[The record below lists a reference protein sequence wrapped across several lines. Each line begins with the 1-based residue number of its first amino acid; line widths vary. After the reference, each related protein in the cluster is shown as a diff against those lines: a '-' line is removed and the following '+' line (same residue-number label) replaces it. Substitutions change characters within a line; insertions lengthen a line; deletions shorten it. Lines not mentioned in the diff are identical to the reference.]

1 MTDTPAPE
9 APAAPITEDSAH
21 AGHDRPVPTGGRD
34 STDEGRKLVIASAY
48 GAPDADEWV
57 ADARRMGVTVMRLT
71 DIVETGL
78 EDCLSDPEGKYEEM
92 DLKARTAAD
101 AGMGVVLDL
110 SFIRNAAIR
119 AGRNPYKEDF
129 DWSTYVAPLLARPFP
144 TGGTYGTSEHIV
156 YVSLPGEPHVDWGD
170 DPNEKADTAEDLIAF
185 YQRLARVVRR
195 AGVDRPVA
203 AGGFIHHTADGNGT
217 DAGLDITAVYSLIEI
232 DVCTTHAYDQ
242 DSLNALPMLTRYAH
256 ALGKPFILEETGR
269 NAEGHS
275 DAGRADWFARVRKAC
290 ADAGVDGVGV
300 WNVGQGGGFDV
311 RPPRH
316 PLAAAAMRRMADV
329 VIPEA
334 LVAQEEEGLE
344 PHGQHAATADSAAS
358 AVSAASAGTPDEG
371 TSGDA
376 AVAEGGAATARAAVA
391 EGTPGGAA
399 GRRDVVAP
407 GEVASASGE
416 PDASDARPDP
426 ATADSADGFG
436 AGAAAGV
443 TLTDGDQPGAVRAED
458 VTAHTSPSRLDAAGV
473 PESASPG
480 EAPRATTA
488 DEPDDDGARVQGVL
502 ASDADPGEGDE
513 AGDAG
518 TGEPS
523 DTSDAAGAPSADAEP
538 PEGPAARRWPAPS
551 PSIEGLPLLRGRP
564 PPPRG
569 AAGLRLR
576 PSLRRVPM
584 PPRPRLLGEP
594 SPAAGRKP
602 PFGEALWLHGTRRRF
617 MASGAGARRSP
628 MRAGRPRTPPSR
640 APSHVRMP
648 TPTAV
653 MAGPPHAALPRRPT
667 NRSTRAR
674 VSPPTPIGGRTPLR
688 TRTAGTEAPLRGP
701 GRRGICAPAGR
712 PAGA

>member
-78 EDCLSDPEGKYEEM
+78 EDCLNDPEGKYEEM

-242 DSLNALPMLTRYAH
+242 DSLDALPMLTRYAH

-275 DAGRADWFARVRKAC
+275 DAGRADWFARVQEAC

-407 GEVASASGE
+407 GEVASAPGE

-443 TLTDGDQPGAVRAED
+443 ALTDGDQPGAVRAED

-538 PEGPAARRWPAPS
+538 PEEPAGGAAVAGSVSVDRGSPAAEGEAAAPARSSGAPAPTEPAPSSDAPTSAPVGGTFARGGEEAAIWRSVMAARNAEAAHGVRSGREAVADEGGSAEDSTVRGAVARENADTDGGDGRAAARRVAATADEPVD
-551 PSIEGLPLLRGRP
+551 EGESES
-564 PPPRG
+564 
-569 AAGLRLR
+569 ADAD
-576 PSLRRVPM
+576 RR
-584 PPRPRLLGEP
+584 EN
-594 SPAAGRKP
+594 
-602 PFGEALWLHGTRRRF
+602 T
-617 MASGAGARRSP
+617 
-628 MRAGRPRTPPSR
+628 
-640 APSHVRMP
+640 
-648 TPTAV
+648 TA
-653 MAGPPHAALPRRPT
+653 HED
-667 NRSTRAR
+667 
-674 VSPPTPIGGRTPLR
+674 GGN
-688 TRTAGTEAPLRGP
+688 
-701 GRRGICAPAGR
+701 
-712 PAGA
+712 

>member
-78 EDCLSDPEGKYEEM
+78 EDCLNDPEGKYEEM

-242 DSLNALPMLTRYAH
+242 DSLDALPMLTRYAH

-376 AVAEGGAATARAAVA
+376 AVAEGGAA
-391 EGTPGGAA
+391 A
-399 GRRDVVAP
+399 GHDNV
-407 GEVASASGE
+407 
-416 PDASDARPDP
+416 
-426 ATADSADGFG
+426 
-436 AGAAAGV
+436 
-443 TLTDGDQPGAVRAED
+443 
-458 VTAHTSPSRLDAAGV
+458 
-473 PESASPG
+473 
-480 EAPRATTA
+480 
-488 DEPDDDGARVQGVL
+488 
-502 ASDADPGEGDE
+502 
-513 AGDAG
+513 
-518 TGEPS
+518 
-523 DTSDAAGAPSADAEP
+523 
-538 PEGPAARRWPAPS
+538 
-551 PSIEGLPLLRGRP
+551 EGLV
-564 PPPRG
+564 
-569 AAGLRLR
+569 AGF
-576 PSLRRVPM
+576 VC
-584 PPRPRLLGEP
+584 G
-594 SPAAGRKP
+594 GII
-602 PFGEALWLHGTRRRF
+602 
-617 MASGAGARRSP
+617 
-628 MRAGRPRTPPSR
+628 
-640 APSHVRMP
+640 
-648 TPTAV
+648 AV
-653 MAGPPHAALPRRPT
+653 
-667 NRSTRAR
+667 
-674 VSPPTPIGGRTPLR
+674 V
-688 TRTAGTEAPLRGP
+688 
-701 GRRGICAPAGR
+701 
-712 PAGA
+712 

>member
-269 NAEGHS
+269 NAEGRS

-443 TLTDGDQPGAVRAED
+443 ALTDGDQPGAVRAED

-538 PEGPAARRWPAPS
+538 PEEPAGGAAVAGSVSVDRGSPAAEGEAAAPARSSGAPAPTEPAPSSDAPTSAPVGGTFARGGEEAAIWRSVMAARNAEAAHGVRSGREAVADEGGSAEDSTVRGAVARENADTDGGDGRAAARRVAATADEPVD
-551 PSIEGLPLLRGRP
+551 EGESES
-564 PPPRG
+564 
-569 AAGLRLR
+569 ADAD
-576 PSLRRVPM
+576 RR
-584 PPRPRLLGEP
+584 EN
-594 SPAAGRKP
+594 
-602 PFGEALWLHGTRRRF
+602 T
-617 MASGAGARRSP
+617 
-628 MRAGRPRTPPSR
+628 
-640 APSHVRMP
+640 
-648 TPTAV
+648 TA
-653 MAGPPHAALPRRPT
+653 HED
-667 NRSTRAR
+667 
-674 VSPPTPIGGRTPLR
+674 GGN
-688 TRTAGTEAPLRGP
+688 
-701 GRRGICAPAGR
+701 
-712 PAGA
+712 

>member
-538 PEGPAARRWPAPS
+538 PEEPAGGAAVAGSVSVDRGSPAAEGEAAAPARSSGAPAPTEPAPSSDAPTSAPVGGTFARGGEEAAIWRSVMAARNAEAAHGVRSGREAVADEGGSAEDSTVRGAVTRENADTDGGDGRAAARRVAATADEPVD
-551 PSIEGLPLLRGRP
+551 EGESES
-564 PPPRG
+564 
-569 AAGLRLR
+569 ADAD
-576 PSLRRVPM
+576 RR
-584 PPRPRLLGEP
+584 EN
-594 SPAAGRKP
+594 
-602 PFGEALWLHGTRRRF
+602 T
-617 MASGAGARRSP
+617 
-628 MRAGRPRTPPSR
+628 
-640 APSHVRMP
+640 
-648 TPTAV
+648 TA
-653 MAGPPHAALPRRPT
+653 HED
-667 NRSTRAR
+667 
-674 VSPPTPIGGRTPLR
+674 GGN
-688 TRTAGTEAPLRGP
+688 
-701 GRRGICAPAGR
+701 
-712 PAGA
+712 

>member
-443 TLTDGDQPGAVRAED
+443 TLTDGDQPGAVRTED

-538 PEGPAARRWPAPS
+538 PEGPAGGAAVAGSVSVDRGSPAAEGEAAAPARSSGAPAPTEPAPS
-551 PSIEGLPLLRGRP
+551 SDAPTSAPVGGTFARGGEEAAIWRSVMAARNAEAVHGVRSGRAAVAAEGGSAEDSTVQGAVARENADTDGGDGR
-564 PPPRG
+564 
-569 AAGLRLR
+569 AAA
-576 PSLRRVPM
+576 RRVAATADEPVDE
-584 PPRPRLLGEP
+584 GE
-594 SPAAGRKP
+594 SESADAD
-602 PFGEALWLHGTRRRF
+602 RREN
-617 MASGAGARRSP
+617 
-628 MRAGRPRTPPSR
+628 T
-640 APSHVRMP
+640 
-648 TPTAV
+648 TA
-653 MAGPPHAALPRRPT
+653 HED
-667 NRSTRAR
+667 
-674 VSPPTPIGGRTPLR
+674 GGN
-688 TRTAGTEAPLRGP
+688 
-701 GRRGICAPAGR
+701 
-712 PAGA
+712 

>member
-290 ADAGVDGVGV
+290 ADAGVGAIDLFGVPVARDEVGSRAWAADGILNRGIAAVREEVGDALV
-300 WNVGQGGGFDV
+300 VCADTCLDEFTSHGHCGLV
-311 RPPRH
+311 RPEGAGGADSGRSDPRAGEVDNDSTLALYQAMAVSQAEAGAH
-316 PLAAAAMRRMADV
+316 MVSPSGMMDGQVAAIRAALDATGHDDVAILAYSAKYASAYFGPFREAVGSTLTGDRRTYQQDPANRREGLREAMLDVEQGADMVMVKPAGPYLDVLADVAAASPVPVAAYQVSGEYAMVEAAAANGWIDRDRVMRESVLGIVR
-329 VIPEA
+329 
-334 LVAQEEEGLE
+334 
-344 PHGQHAATADSAAS
+344 
-358 AVSAASAGTPDEG
+358 
-371 TSGDA
+371 
-376 AVAEGGAATARAAVA
+376 
-391 EGTPGGAA
+391 
-399 GRRDVVAP
+399 
-407 GEVASASGE
+407 
-416 PDASDARPDP
+416 
-426 ATADSADGFG
+426 
-436 AGAAAGV
+436 AGADCV
-443 TLTDGDQPGAVRAED
+443 LTYWARELAEE
-458 VTAHTSPSRLDAAGV
+458 L
-473 PESASPG
+473 
-480 EAPRATTA
+480 
-488 DEPDDDGARVQGVL
+488 
-502 ASDADPGEGDE
+502 
-513 AGDAG
+513 
-518 TGEPS
+518 
-523 DTSDAAGAPSADAEP
+523 
-538 PEGPAARRWPAPS
+538 
-551 PSIEGLPLLRGRP
+551 GR
-564 PPPRG
+564 
-569 AAGLRLR
+569 
-576 PSLRRVPM
+576 
-584 PPRPRLLGEP
+584 
-594 SPAAGRKP
+594 
-602 PFGEALWLHGTRRRF
+602 
-617 MASGAGARRSP
+617 
-628 MRAGRPRTPPSR
+628 
-640 APSHVRMP
+640 
-648 TPTAV
+648 
-653 MAGPPHAALPRRPT
+653 
-667 NRSTRAR
+667 
-674 VSPPTPIGGRTPLR
+674 
-688 TRTAGTEAPLRGP
+688 
-701 GRRGICAPAGR
+701 
-712 PAGA
+712 

>member
-78 EDCLSDPEGKYEEM
+78 EDCLNDPEGKYEEM

-242 DSLNALPMLTRYAH
+242 DSLDALPMLTRYAH

-275 DAGRADWFARVRKAC
+275 DAGRADWFARVQEAC

-407 GEVASASGE
+407 GEVASAPGE

-443 TLTDGDQPGAVRAED
+443 ALTDGDQPGAVRAEE

-523 DTSDAAGAPSADAEP
+523 DTSDAAGAPSAEAEP
-538 PEGPAARRWPAPS
+538 PEEPAGGAAVAGSVSVDRGSPAAEGEAAAPARSSGAPAPTEPAPSSDAPTSAPVGGTFARGGEEAAIWRSVMAARNAEAAHGVRSGREAVADEGGSAEDSTVRGAVARENADTDGGDGRAAARRVAATADEPVD
-551 PSIEGLPLLRGRP
+551 EGESES
-564 PPPRG
+564 
-569 AAGLRLR
+569 ADAD
-576 PSLRRVPM
+576 RR
-584 PPRPRLLGEP
+584 EN
-594 SPAAGRKP
+594 
-602 PFGEALWLHGTRRRF
+602 T
-617 MASGAGARRSP
+617 
-628 MRAGRPRTPPSR
+628 
-640 APSHVRMP
+640 
-648 TPTAV
+648 TA
-653 MAGPPHAALPRRPT
+653 HED
-667 NRSTRAR
+667 
-674 VSPPTPIGGRTPLR
+674 GGN
-688 TRTAGTEAPLRGP
+688 
-701 GRRGICAPAGR
+701 
-712 PAGA
+712 

>member
-78 EDCLSDPEGKYEEM
+78 EDCLNDPEGKYEEM

-242 DSLNALPMLTRYAH
+242 DSLDALPMLTRYAH

-275 DAGRADWFARVRKAC
+275 DAGRADWFARVREAC

-371 TSGDA
+371 ASGDA

-391 EGTPGGAA
+391 EGTLGGAA

-407 GEVASASGE
+407 GEVASAPGE

-538 PEGPAARRWPAPS
+538 PEGPAGGAAVAGSVSVDRGSPAAEGEAAAPARSSGAPAPTEPAPS
-551 PSIEGLPLLRGRP
+551 SDAPTSAPVGGTFARGGEEAAIWRSVMAARNAEAVHGVRSGRAAVADEGGSAEDSTVQGAVARENADTDGGDGR
-564 PPPRG
+564 
-569 AAGLRLR
+569 AAA
-576 PSLRRVPM
+576 RRVAATADEPVDE
-584 PPRPRLLGEP
+584 GE
-594 SPAAGRKP
+594 SESADAD
-602 PFGEALWLHGTRRRF
+602 RREN
-617 MASGAGARRSP
+617 
-628 MRAGRPRTPPSR
+628 T
-640 APSHVRMP
+640 
-648 TPTAV
+648 TA
-653 MAGPPHAALPRRPT
+653 HED
-667 NRSTRAR
+667 
-674 VSPPTPIGGRTPLR
+674 GGN
-688 TRTAGTEAPLRGP
+688 
-701 GRRGICAPAGR
+701 
-712 PAGA
+712 

>member
-376 AVAEGGAATARAAVA
+376 AVAEG
-391 EGTPGGAA
+391 TPGGAA

-538 PEGPAARRWPAPS
+538 PEGPAGGAAVAGSVSVDRGSPAAEGEAAAPARSSGAPASTEPAPS
-551 PSIEGLPLLRGRP
+551 SDAPTSAPVGGTFARGGEEAAIWRSVMAARNAEAVHGVRSGRAAVADEGGSAEDSTVQGAVARENADTDGGDGR
-564 PPPRG
+564 
-569 AAGLRLR
+569 AAA
-576 PSLRRVPM
+576 RRVAATADEPVDE
-584 PPRPRLLGEP
+584 GE
-594 SPAAGRKP
+594 SESADAD
-602 PFGEALWLHGTRRRF
+602 RREN
-617 MASGAGARRSP
+617 
-628 MRAGRPRTPPSR
+628 T
-640 APSHVRMP
+640 
-648 TPTAV
+648 TA
-653 MAGPPHAALPRRPT
+653 HED
-667 NRSTRAR
+667 
-674 VSPPTPIGGRTPLR
+674 GGN
-688 TRTAGTEAPLRGP
+688 
-701 GRRGICAPAGR
+701 
-712 PAGA
+712 

>member
-78 EDCLSDPEGKYEEM
+78 EDCLNDPEGKYEEM

-242 DSLNALPMLTRYAH
+242 DSLDALPMLTRYAH

-275 DAGRADWFARVRKAC
+275 DAGRADWFARVREAC
-290 ADAGVDGVGV
+290 AGAGVDGVGV

-407 GEVASASGE
+407 GEVASAPGE

-443 TLTDGDQPGAVRAED
+443 ALTDGDQPGAVRAED

-523 DTSDAAGAPSADAEP
+523 DTSDAAGASSADAEP
-538 PEGPAARRWPAPS
+538 PEEPAGGAAVAGSVSVDRGSPAAEGEAAAPALSSGAPAPTEPAPSSDAPTSAPVGGTFARGGEEAAIWRSVMAARNAEAAHGVRSGRAAVADEGGSAEDSTVRGAVARENADTDGGDGRAAARRVAVTADEPVD
-551 PSIEGLPLLRGRP
+551 EGESEF
-564 PPPRG
+564 
-569 AAGLRLR
+569 ADAD
-576 PSLRRVPM
+576 RR
-584 PPRPRLLGEP
+584 EN
-594 SPAAGRKP
+594 
-602 PFGEALWLHGTRRRF
+602 T
-617 MASGAGARRSP
+617 
-628 MRAGRPRTPPSR
+628 
-640 APSHVRMP
+640 
-648 TPTAV
+648 TA
-653 MAGPPHAALPRRPT
+653 HED
-667 NRSTRAR
+667 
-674 VSPPTPIGGRTPLR
+674 GGN
-688 TRTAGTEAPLRGP
+688 
-701 GRRGICAPAGR
+701 
-712 PAGA
+712 

>member
-242 DSLNALPMLTRYAH
+242 DSLDALPMLTRYAH

-275 DAGRADWFARVRKAC
+275 DAGRADWFARVQEAC

-376 AVAEGGAATARAAVA
+376 AVAEDGAATARAAVA

-407 GEVASASGE
+407 GEVASAPGE

-443 TLTDGDQPGAVRAED
+443 ALTDGDQPGAVRAED

-523 DTSDAAGAPSADAEP
+523 DTSDAAGASSADAEP
-538 PEGPAARRWPAPS
+538 PEGPAGGAAVAGSVSVDRGSPAAEGEAAAPALSSGAPAPTEPAPS
-551 PSIEGLPLLRGRP
+551 SDAPTSAPVGGTFARGGEEAAIWRSVMAARNAEAAHGVRSGRAAVADEGGSAEDSTV
-564 PPPRG
+564 RG
-569 AAGLRLR
+569 AVARENADTDGGDGRAAA
-576 PSLRRVPM
+576 RRVAATADEPVDE
-584 PPRPRLLGEP
+584 GE
-594 SPAAGRKP
+594 SESADAD
-602 PFGEALWLHGTRRRF
+602 RREN
-617 MASGAGARRSP
+617 
-628 MRAGRPRTPPSR
+628 T
-640 APSHVRMP
+640 
-648 TPTAV
+648 TA
-653 MAGPPHAALPRRPT
+653 HED
-667 NRSTRAR
+667 
-674 VSPPTPIGGRTPLR
+674 GGN
-688 TRTAGTEAPLRGP
+688 
-701 GRRGICAPAGR
+701 
-712 PAGA
+712 

>member
-443 TLTDGDQPGAVRAED
+443 ALTDGDQPGAVRAED

-538 PEGPAARRWPAPS
+538 PEEPAGGAAVAGSVSVDRGSPAAEGEAAAPARSSGAPAPTEPAPSSDAPTSAPVGGTFARGGEEAAIWRSVMAARNAEAAHGVRSGREAVADEGGSAEDSTVRGAVARENADTDGGDGRAAARRVAATADEPVD
-551 PSIEGLPLLRGRP
+551 EGESES
-564 PPPRG
+564 
-569 AAGLRLR
+569 ADAD
-576 PSLRRVPM
+576 RR
-584 PPRPRLLGEP
+584 EN
-594 SPAAGRKP
+594 
-602 PFGEALWLHGTRRRF
+602 T
-617 MASGAGARRSP
+617 
-628 MRAGRPRTPPSR
+628 
-640 APSHVRMP
+640 
-648 TPTAV
+648 TA
-653 MAGPPHAALPRRPT
+653 HED
-667 NRSTRAR
+667 
-674 VSPPTPIGGRTPLR
+674 GGN
-688 TRTAGTEAPLRGP
+688 
-701 GRRGICAPAGR
+701 
-712 PAGA
+712 

>member
-78 EDCLSDPEGKYEEM
+78 EDCLNDPEGKYEEM

-242 DSLNALPMLTRYAH
+242 DSLDALPMLTRYAH

-275 DAGRADWFARVRKAC
+275 DAGRADWFARVQEAC

-376 AVAEGGAATARAAVA
+376 AVAEGGAATARAAGA

-407 GEVASASGE
+407 GEVASAPGE

-443 TLTDGDQPGAVRAED
+443 ALTDGDQPGAVRAED

-538 PEGPAARRWPAPS
+538 PEEPAGGAAVAGSVSVDRGSPAAEGEAAAPARSSGAPAPTEPAPSSDAPTSAPVGGTFARGGEEAAIWRSVMAARNAEAAHGVRSGREAVADEGGSAEDSTVRGAVARENADTDGGDGRAAARRVAATADEPVD
-551 PSIEGLPLLRGRP
+551 EGESES
-564 PPPRG
+564 
-569 AAGLRLR
+569 ADAD
-576 PSLRRVPM
+576 RR
-584 PPRPRLLGEP
+584 EN
-594 SPAAGRKP
+594 
-602 PFGEALWLHGTRRRF
+602 T
-617 MASGAGARRSP
+617 
-628 MRAGRPRTPPSR
+628 
-640 APSHVRMP
+640 
-648 TPTAV
+648 TA
-653 MAGPPHAALPRRPT
+653 HED
-667 NRSTRAR
+667 
-674 VSPPTPIGGRTPLR
+674 GGN
-688 TRTAGTEAPLRGP
+688 
-701 GRRGICAPAGR
+701 
-712 PAGA
+712 

>member
-290 ADAGVDGVGV
+290 ADAGREPLRLSLPRISPRPCRAP
-300 WNVGQGGGFDV
+300 V
-311 RPPRH
+311 REGSGMTRRRIGSPP
-316 PLAAAAMRRMADV
+316 
-329 VIPEA
+329 A
-334 LVAQEEEGLE
+334 L
-344 PHGQHAATADSAAS
+344 
-358 AVSAASAGTPDEG
+358 
-371 TSGDA
+371 
-376 AVAEGGAATARAAVA
+376 
-391 EGTPGGAA
+391 
-399 GRRDVVAP
+399 
-407 GEVASASGE
+407 
-416 PDASDARPDP
+416 
-426 ATADSADGFG
+426 
-436 AGAAAGV
+436 
-443 TLTDGDQPGAVRAED
+443 
-458 VTAHTSPSRLDAAGV
+458 
-473 PESASPG
+473 
-480 EAPRATTA
+480 
-488 DEPDDDGARVQGVL
+488 
-502 ASDADPGEGDE
+502 
-513 AGDAG
+513 AG
-518 TGEPS
+518 TG
-523 DTSDAAGAPSADAEP
+523 
-538 PEGPAARRWPAPS
+538 
-551 PSIEGLPLLRGRP
+551 
-564 PPPRG
+564 
-569 AAGLRLR
+569 
-576 PSLRRVPM
+576 
-584 PPRPRLLGEP
+584 
-594 SPAAGRKP
+594 
-602 PFGEALWLHGTRRRF
+602 
-617 MASGAGARRSP
+617 
-628 MRAGRPRTPPSR
+628 
-640 APSHVRMP
+640 
-648 TPTAV
+648 
-653 MAGPPHAALPRRPT
+653 
-667 NRSTRAR
+667 
-674 VSPPTPIGGRTPLR
+674 LR
-688 TRTAGTEAPLRGP
+688 TL
-701 GRRGICAPAGR
+701 C
-712 PAGA
+712 

>member
-443 TLTDGDQPGAVRAED
+443 TLTDGDQPGAVRTED
-458 VTAHTSPSRLDAAGV
+458 VTAHTSPSRLRAPGKR
-473 PESASPG
+473 PGRPRLTSPTTM
-480 EAPRATTA
+480 AHACRAFWRA
-488 DEPDDDGARVQGVL
+488 MPIPARVMRPAMPAPANRLIPPTLLV
-502 ASDADPGEGDE
+502 PHRPM
-513 AGDAG
+513 
-518 TGEPS
+518 PS
-523 DTSDAAGAPSADAEP
+523 RRKGRR
-538 PEGPAARRWPAPS
+538 AARRWPAPS

>member
-195 AGVDRPVA
+195 AGVARPVA

-443 TLTDGDQPGAVRAED
+443 ALTDGDQPGAVRAED

-538 PEGPAARRWPAPS
+538 PEEPAGGAAVAGSVSVDRGSPAAEGEAAAPARSSGAPAPTEPAPSSDAPTSAPVGGTFARGGEEAAIWRSVMAARNAEAAHGVRSGREAVADEGGSAEDSTVRGAVARENADTDGGDGRAAARRVAATADEPVD
-551 PSIEGLPLLRGRP
+551 EGESES
-564 PPPRG
+564 
-569 AAGLRLR
+569 ADAD
-576 PSLRRVPM
+576 RR
-584 PPRPRLLGEP
+584 EN
-594 SPAAGRKP
+594 
-602 PFGEALWLHGTRRRF
+602 T
-617 MASGAGARRSP
+617 
-628 MRAGRPRTPPSR
+628 
-640 APSHVRMP
+640 
-648 TPTAV
+648 TA
-653 MAGPPHAALPRRPT
+653 HED
-667 NRSTRAR
+667 
-674 VSPPTPIGGRTPLR
+674 GGN
-688 TRTAGTEAPLRGP
+688 
-701 GRRGICAPAGR
+701 
-712 PAGA
+712 

>member
-78 EDCLSDPEGKYEEM
+78 EDCLNDREGKYEEM

-144 TGGTYGTSEHIV
+144 TGGTYGTSEHVV

-443 TLTDGDQPGAVRAED
+443 TLTDGDQPGVVRAED

-538 PEGPAARRWPAPS
+538 PEGPAGGAAVAGSVSVDRGSPAAEGEAAAPARSSGAPAPTEPAPS
-551 PSIEGLPLLRGRP
+551 SDAPTSAPVGGTFARGGEEAAIWRSVMAARNAEAVHGVRSGRAAVADEGGSAEDSTVQGAVARENADTDGGDGR
-564 PPPRG
+564 
-569 AAGLRLR
+569 AAA
-576 PSLRRVPM
+576 RRVAATADEPVDE
-584 PPRPRLLGEP
+584 GE
-594 SPAAGRKP
+594 SESADAD
-602 PFGEALWLHGTRRRF
+602 RREN
-617 MASGAGARRSP
+617 
-628 MRAGRPRTPPSR
+628 T
-640 APSHVRMP
+640 
-648 TPTAV
+648 TA
-653 MAGPPHAALPRRPT
+653 HED
-667 NRSTRAR
+667 
-674 VSPPTPIGGRTPLR
+674 GGN
-688 TRTAGTEAPLRGP
+688 
-701 GRRGICAPAGR
+701 
-712 PAGA
+712 